1 MKPYFNLEDVSQI
14 MIGAFALAVPV
25 SFSEEAWNLGPSLPP
40 LNLFLIFM
48 LSVLFLGF
56 FAYESV
62 FQGHIERRVAGFV
75 ARLFLAY
82 FIAGLVFV
90 VLLVAMGKFPL
101 LSDPVIALKRL
112 VVITMPA
119 SMGAIIVDGFDKE
132 KG

>member
-1 MKPYFNLEDVSQI
+1 V
-14 MIGAFALAVPV
+14 AVPV
-25 SFSEEAWNLGPSLPP
+25 SFSEEAWNLGPSLPL
-40 LNLFLIFM
+40 LNLFLIFV
-48 LSVLFLGF
+48 LSIVFLVF

-62 FQGHIERRVAGFV
+62 FQGNIKRRVAGFV

-82 FIAGLVFV
+82 FIAGFVVV
-90 VLLVAMGKFPL
+90 VLLVAMGKFPF

-132 KG
+132 

>member
-14 MIGAFALAVPV
+14 MIGAFALAAPV
-25 SFSEEAWNLGPSLPP
+25 SFSEEAWDLGPSLPP

-62 FQGHIERRVAGFV
+62 FQGHIIGRVAGFV
-75 ARLFLAY
+75 ARLFLPY
-82 FIAGLVFV
+82 FIAGLVV
-90 VLLVAMGKFPL
+90 VFLLVAMGKFPL

-112 VVITMPA
+112 VFITMPA

-132 KG
+132 